1 MKERGKKDEKQ
12 EETAFFLF
20 PFFEI
25 FGIEDEHVSM
35 GHSELQV
42 F

>member
-1 MKERGKKDEKQ
+1 MKERRKKDEKQ
-12 EETAFFLF
+12 EETAFLF
-20 PFFEI
+20 PFLEI
-25 FGIEDEHVSM
+25 FGIEDDHIWM

>member
-1 MKERGKKDEKQ
+1 MQQAGFYLSLGRRGKKDEKQ

-25 FGIEDEHVSM
+25 FGIEDDHV
-35 GHSELQV
+35 
-42 F
+42 

>member
-1 MKERGKKDEKQ
+1 MKERRRMRSGRKLLS
-12 EETAFFLF
+12 FLF
-20 PFFEI
+20 PFLEI
-25 FGIEDEHVSM
+25 FGIEDDHIWM